1 MREIK
6 DFPQNDEIDKIRKA
20 ILDLQK
26 EKQWGAIELA
36 KADLYYILKQRQ
48 TWLNDQS

>member
-20 ILDLQK
+20 ILDLEK
-26 EKQWGAIELA
+26 EKEWGAIVLA
-36 KADLYYILKQRQ
+36 KNDLYSILKQRQ
-48 TWLNDQS
+48 AWLNDQS